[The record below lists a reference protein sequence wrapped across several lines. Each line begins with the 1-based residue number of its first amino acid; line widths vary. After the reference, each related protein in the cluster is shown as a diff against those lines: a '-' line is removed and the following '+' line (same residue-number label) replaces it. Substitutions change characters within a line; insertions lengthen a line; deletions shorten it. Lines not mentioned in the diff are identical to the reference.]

1 MLPNYEYFAENI
13 RETWLTGYK
22 KDRILEEFVITN
34 HFLPPSWLGDKVIP
48 VLESIEARV
57 LDNERALNGITTL
70 KLSNCSLSDY
80 DITSLAKF
88 LAGNDTVT
96 SFDISKSKIESVD
109 TVNALAG
116 AIKGHPALVHVK

>member
-88 LAGNDTVT
+88 LAGNDTIT
-96 SFDISKSKIESVD
+96 SFDISKNNVESVD
-109 TVNALAG
+109 TVNALAA
-116 AIKGHPALVHVK
+116 AIKKHPALVHVK